1 MQADLRGKAALVT
14 GASRG
19 IGAATALKLAQLGCD
34 IVLNYRSKAARAEEV
49 MDRLRKLNVKV
60 VPAQADITN
69 PDDIAAMFAETHRQ
83 LGKLDFLIL
92 NASGGMEKDKPAD
105 YAMTLNL
112 DAQVGLV
119 EGAAELMGQGSRIVF
134 VTSHWAHFYGQKP
147 VMPEY
152 EAVAKS
158 KRAGEDALR
167 GLAVELSGKG
177 ISLMDLQSLLIK
189 LARPDINLGTPP
201 LILSAEHRAWL
212 LRAMTEY
219 PRESTNPVYSAS
231 EFPDD
236 YCKCLLPGIRR
247 VFPSQTPGE
256 RIEITAKIGEAYG
269 FTIENSYV
277 RNPKNGRAVFVTAVI
292 YTNARGLLNSD
303 QYEYDTVAEPFYA
316 NLGELVARRWLGDPP
331 P

>member
-119 EGAAELMGQGSRIVF
+119 KGAAELMGQGSRIVF

-177 ISLMDLQSLLIK
+177 ISLIVVSGDLIEGTITPRLLQRQSPGLIEMRRQEVGG
-189 LARPDINLGTPP
+189 LPTVDEFAAAIVNAAVDETLPTGHTIYVG
-201 LILSAEHRAWL
+201 S
-212 LRAMTEY
+212 TEY
-219 PRESTNPVYSAS
+219 
-231 EFPDD
+231 
-236 YCKCLLPGIRR
+236 
-247 VFPSQTPGE
+247 GE
-256 RIEITAKIGEAYG
+256 
-269 FTIENSYV
+269 
-277 RNPKNGRAVFVTAVI
+277 
-292 YTNARGLLNSD
+292 
-303 QYEYDTVAEPFYA
+303 
-316 NLGELVARRWLGDPP
+316 
-331 P
+331 

>member
-69 PDDIAAMFAETHRQ
+69 TDETAVMFAETHRQ

-119 EGAAELMGQGSRIVF
+119 KGAAELMGQGSRIVF

-177 ISLMDLQSLLIK
+177 ISLIVVSGDLIEGTITPRLLQRQ
-189 LARPDINLGTPP
+189 APG
-201 LILSAEHRAWL
+201 LIEMRRQEVGGLPTVDEFAAAIVNAAVDETLPTGHTIYVGS
-212 LRAMTEY
+212 TEY
-219 PRESTNPVYSAS
+219 
-231 EFPDD
+231 
-236 YCKCLLPGIRR
+236 
-247 VFPSQTPGE
+247 GE
-256 RIEITAKIGEAYG
+256 
-269 FTIENSYV
+269 
-277 RNPKNGRAVFVTAVI
+277 
-292 YTNARGLLNSD
+292 
-303 QYEYDTVAEPFYA
+303 
-316 NLGELVARRWLGDPP
+316 
-331 P
+331 